1 MEYYITNEETSTENF
16 KSENVKLN
24 IKLDENELA
33 VEILMKKISMEQ
45 NKLYE
50 LYREKENIEQNIR
63 DMKKKLYYT
72 CKHDWVRDWEDRD
85 ERSKWICQK
94 CKMPRVAYY

>member
-1 MEYYITNEETSTENF
+1 MEYCIKTNTIEDIESKNI
-16 KSENVKLN
+16 KID
-24 IKLDENELA
+24 IKLDKNELE
-33 VEILMKKISMEQ
+33 VELLMKKISMDQ

-50 LYREKENIEQNIR
+50 LYRKKENIERNIR

-72 CKHDWVRDWEDRD
+72 CNHDWVRDWEDRD
-85 ERSKWICQK
+85 ERSKWICTK

>member
-1 MEYYITNEETSTENF
+1 MEYYIEENTMEV
-16 KSENVKLN
+16 SEPKNVKID

-33 VEILMKKISMEQ
+33 VEILMKKISMDQ

-50 LYREKENIEQNIR
+50 LYRKKENIERNIR

-85 ERSKWICQK
+85 ERSRWICTK
-94 CKMPRVAYY
+94 CKMPRTAYY